1 MKKFEDLSQSE
12 LWSLRM
18 EVCVNSLFVCDYE
31 NSYGFDA
38 NAVCDFFDGYY
49 DFMWELAE
57 EEHGEDVTHNFVMEK
72 YDNEDTLWQWFNCYD
87 DLSWIN

>member
-38 NAVCDFFDGYY
+38 NAVF
-49 DFMWELAE
+49 
-57 EEHGEDVTHNFVMEK
+57 NFYVAK
-72 YDNEDTLWQWFNCYD
+72 LILYF
-87 DLSWIN
+87 